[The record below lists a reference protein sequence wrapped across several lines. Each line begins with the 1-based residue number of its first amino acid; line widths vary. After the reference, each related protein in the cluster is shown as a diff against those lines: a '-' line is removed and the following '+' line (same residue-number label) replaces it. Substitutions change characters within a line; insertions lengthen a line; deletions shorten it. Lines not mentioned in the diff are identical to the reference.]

1 MTPSHRSWFLAA
13 IVITLPLAVVLTGCI
28 SGKPQAFRL
37 SFLPSTPVPMEVA
50 FEEPPPLPSG
60 LYSNDT
66 PDLIQRALTTM
77 PHAPEVDGAIVR
89 AEDRMEAGRKLYQQ
103 GDLAGARR
111 EFDAAVDILLS
122 TPDNLPDRQKLE
134 RRLDQMADRI
144 YRYDLDRLGSGETQ
158 QEVVYDKPP
167 LGGILEMTFP
177 TDPNLRPKVKEEIE
191 ATVSQLPLEEND
203 AVLSYIH
210 YFSTER
216 GRKTLMAG
224 LRHAGRYRAL
234 IQRIL
239 DDEGVP
245 QELIYLAQVESGFL
259 PRARS
264 YKKAVG
270 MWQFVQ
276 FRGRQYGLNQTAT
289 TDDRMDPE
297 RATRAAARHLHDLYV
312 TFGDWYLAM
321 AAYNCGP
328 GCVDHAV
335 QHTGFADFWELR
347 DRNALPRDTKNYV
360 PLILAVTIMAKNPKD
375 YNLEDVDYDPPVEY
389 DTISVDSPTSLSLI
403 ADATERPL
411 TEIQELN
418 PALMKP
424 VAPGGYQVRVPK
436 GASSSVL
443 MALDIIPAEHRANW
457 RIHRVTNGET
467 LADIAKHYATPL
479 TAISTANQGMNAL
492 PEAGDLLV
500 IPASYRAEHTAT
512 KAVKTAPHHKTSR
525 PVAQAHRRVAAAP
538 SPQTAG
544 SSYKTVSLAVKNPAP
559 AN

>member
-1 MTPSHRSWFLAA
+1 
-13 IVITLPLAVVLTGCI
+13 
-28 SGKPQAFRL
+28 
-37 SFLPSTPVPMEVA
+37 
-50 FEEPPPLPSG
+50 
-60 LYSNDT
+60 
-66 PDLIQRALTTM
+66 
-77 PHAPEVDGAIVR
+77 VR
-89 AEDRMEAGRKLYQQ
+89 AEDRLEAGRKLYQQ
-103 GDLAGARR
+103 GDFAGARR
-111 EFDAAVDILLS
+111 EFDGAVDILLS
-122 TPDNLPDRQKLE
+122 TPENVTDRQKLE
-134 RRLDQMADRI
+134 RRLDQMVDRI

-177 TDPNLRPKVKEEIE
+177 TDPNLRPKVKEEIG

-210 YFSTER
+210 YFSTDR
-216 GRKTLMAG
+216 GRKTLIAG
-224 LRHAGRYRAL
+224 LRHSGRYRAL

-276 FRGRQYGLNQTAT
+276 FRGREYGLNQTAT

-297 RATRAAARHLHDLYV
+297 RATRAAARHLRDLYA

-335 QHTGFADFWELR
+335 QRTGFADFWELR
-347 DRNALPRDTKNYV
+347 DRNALPRDTRNYV
-360 PLILAVTIMAKNPKD
+360 PLILALTIMAKNPKD
-375 YNLEDVDYDPPVEY
+375 YNLEDVESDPAVEY

-403 ADATERPL
+403 ADASERPIS
-411 TEIQELN
+411 EIQELN
-418 PALMKP
+418 PSLMKP
-424 VAPGGYQVRVPK
+424 VAPAGYQIRVPK
-436 GASSSVL
+436 GASSAVL
-443 MALDIIPAEHRANW
+443 MALDIIPAVHRSNW

-467 LADIAKHYATPL
+467 LAEIARHYSTPVA
-479 TAISTANQGMNAL
+479 AISTANQGMNAL

-500 IPASYRAEHTAT
+500 IPASYRAEHTAPNRT
-512 KAVKTAPHHKTSR
+512 KTTSAHRKISR
-525 PVAQAHRRVAAAP
+525 PAAASHRRVAAAP
-538 SPQTAG
+538 SPQTTA
-544 SSYKTVSLAVKNPAP
+544 SSYKTASVAVKHRAAVN
-559 AN
+559 

>member
-1 MTPSHRSWFLAA
+1 M
-13 IVITLPLAVVLTGCI
+13 V
-28 SGKPQAFRL
+28 
-37 SFLPSTPVPMEVA
+37 
-50 FEEPPPLPSG
+50 
-60 LYSNDT
+60 
-66 PDLIQRALTTM
+66 
-77 PHAPEVDGAIVR
+77 
-89 AEDRMEAGRKLYQQ
+89 
-103 GDLAGARR
+103 
-111 EFDAAVDILLS
+111 
-122 TPDNLPDRQKLE
+122 
-134 RRLDQMADRI
+134 DRI
-144 YRYDLDRLGSGETQ
+144 YHYDLDRLGSGETQ

-216 GRKTLMAG
+216 GRKSLMAG

-234 IQRIL
+234 IQRVL

-245 QELIYLAQVESGFL
+245 QELIYLAQAESGFL

-276 FRGRQYGLNQTAT
+276 FRGREYGLNQTAI

-312 TFGDWYLAM
+312 MFGDWYLAM

-335 QHTGFADFWELR
+335 QRTGFADFWELR

-360 PLILAVTIMAKNPKD
+360 PLILAITIMAKNPKD
-375 YNLEDVDYDPPVEY
+375 YNLEDVDLDPPVEY
-389 DTISVDSPTSLSLI
+389 DTITVDSPTSLSLI
-403 ADATERPL
+403 ADATDRPV

-424 VAPGGYQVRVPK
+424 VAPAGYQVRVPK
-436 GASSSVL
+436 GASSSVV
-443 MALDIIPAEHRANW
+443 MALDIIPSAHRANW

-467 LADIAKHYATPL
+467 LAEIAKRYSTPVA
-479 TAISTANQGMNAL
+479 AISTANQGMSAA

-500 IPASYRAEHTAT
+500 IPAGYHVERAVPHRTSTTAHR
-512 KAVKTAPHHKTSR
+512 KIARPAAASR
-525 PVAQAHRRVAAAP
+525 RRVAAVPQAAPSAP
-538 SPQTAG
+538 SP
-544 SSYKTVSLAVKNPAP
+544 YKAASLTVEHPATV
-559 AN
+559 N

>member
-1 MTPSHRSWFLAA
+1 MTQSHRSWFSIS
-13 IVITLPLAVVLTGCI
+13 IVFISLAVLLTGCI
-28 SGKPQAFRL
+28 SSKPQAFRL
-37 SFLPSTPVPMEVA
+37 HFLPSTPAPVEFA
-50 FEEPPPLPSG
+50 FEEPPQLSG

-66 PDLIQRALTTM
+66 PDLIQRALTTV
-77 PHAPEVDGAIVR
+77 PRPPEVDGRIVR

-111 EFDAAVDILLS
+111 EFDAAVDILLT
-122 TPDNLPDRQKLE
+122 TPENMPDRQKVE
-134 RRLDQMADRI
+134 RRLDQIVDRI
-144 YRYDLDRLGSGETQ
+144 YRYDLDNLGSGQTQ

-167 LGGILEMTFP
+167 LDGILEMTFP

-210 YFSTER
+210 YLSTDR

-224 LRHAGRYRAL
+224 LRHAGRYRPL

-276 FRGRQYGLNQTAT
+276 FRGREYGLNQTPT

-297 RATRAAARHLHDLYV
+297 RATRAAARHLRDLYA

-335 QHTGFADFWELR
+335 QRTGFADFWELR

-360 PLILAVTIMAKNPKD
+360 PLILAITIMAKNPKD
-375 YNLEDVDYDPPVEY
+375 YNLDDVEPDAPVEY
-389 DTISVDSPTSLSLI
+389 DTLTLDSPTSLTLI
-403 ADATERPL
+403 ADATEHSIS
-411 TEIQELN
+411 EIQELN

-424 VAPGGYQVRVPK
+424 LAPAGYQLRVPK
-436 GASSSVL
+436 GASSGVL
-443 MALDIIPAEHRANW
+443 MALDIIPPTHRANW
-457 RIHRVTNGET
+457 RLHRVTSGET
-467 LADIAKHYATPL
+467 LAEIAKRYSTPVA
-479 TAISTANQGMNAL
+479 AISTANQGMSAL

-500 IPASYRAEHTAT
+500 IPAGYHVERPT
-512 KAVKTAPHHKTSR
+512 PHHPKTS
-525 PVAQAHRRVAAAP
+525 AHRKVSHPAAASHRIVAAAP
-538 SPQTAG
+538 APG
-544 SSYKTVSLAVKNPAP
+544 SADRSYKTASVVVKHQATTN
-559 AN
+559 